1 MLRRLSPVQVAL
13 GLLLALVV
21 AVAVLWYLPASG
33 YYIFLPDKAHPLSPI
48 IEIAGAKKHPD
59 TGGVYFVD
67 VSVRKARLLERLFP
81 GLHDGASLKKVS
93 NVLGGLSEAV
103 ERRAEVHAMSISQQ
117 VAAAVA
123 FKTLGYR
130 VPARATGALILG
142 VDGSAPVDRVLKPGD
157 VVVGLDGKRVR
168 TVDDL
173 RRLLGAT
180 LLGDSPNPLPE
191 KRQNPNSV
199 GPHDPGS
206 ACQGPGTS
214 GVNPDQAVS
223 IKLPLRVRV
232 DIGGVGGSSAG
243 LAFALELLQKLGRDV
258 ERGHKIAATGALG
271 LDGSIGEIGGVKQ
284 KTFGARQAKAD
295 VFLVPAGDNA
305 REARRYASGLR
316 IIPVKSFPQALRG
329 AGNAASET

>member
-1 MLRRLSPVQVAL
+1 MRVAL
-13 GLLLALVV
+13 GLLLALAVV
-21 AVAVLWYLPASG
+21 VGILWYLPANG

-48 IEIAGAKKHPD
+48 IKVVGAKRHPD
-59 TGGVYFVD
+59 SGGVYFVD

-93 NVLGGLSEAV
+93 NVLGGLSEVV

-130 VPARATGALILG
+130 IPARATGALILG
-142 VDGSAPVDRVLKPGD
+142 VDGSAPVGRVLEAGD
-157 VVVGLDGKRVR
+157 VVVSLDGKRVR

-173 RRLLGAT
+173 RRLLGRHTPGDTVQIRFRRNGRIRTASVRT
-180 LLGDSPNPLPE
+180 ISDPHVKGRALL
-191 KRQNPNSV
+191 
-199 GPHDPGS
+199 
-206 ACQGPGTS
+206 

-232 DIGGVGGSSAG
+232 EIGGVGGSSAG

-284 KTFGARQAKAD
+284 KTIGAREAHVD
-295 VFLVPAGDNA
+295 VFLVPAGPNA
-305 REARRYASGLR
+305 REARHYANGLR
-316 IIPVKSFPQALRG
+316 IIPVKTFPQALR
-329 AGNAASET
+329 ALATLPHIK